1 MNIEINNSG
10 INDNFSL
17 PIDGLSPCIQEII
30 QAYADGYQCERDF
43 VVASVF
49 AAVST
54 AIITAGNGLVVTT
67 VTRLI
72 LHQMCFIKKI

>member
-17 PIDGLSPCIQEII
+17 PIDGLSSCIQEII

-54 AIITAGNGLVVTT
+54 AIRKKYIQMMDGTKTICLSTFVLLPTAE
-67 VTRLI
+67 
-72 LHQMCFIKKI
+72 

>member
-1 MNIEINNSG
+1 MNIEINNNG
-10 INDNFSL
+10 ISDKLSL
-17 PIDGLSPCIQEII
+17 PIDGLSQCIQEII

-54 AIITAGNGLVVTT
+54 AIRKRYIRMMDGIRIICPFIFASLLTAE
-67 VTRLI
+67 
-72 LHQMCFIKKI
+72 